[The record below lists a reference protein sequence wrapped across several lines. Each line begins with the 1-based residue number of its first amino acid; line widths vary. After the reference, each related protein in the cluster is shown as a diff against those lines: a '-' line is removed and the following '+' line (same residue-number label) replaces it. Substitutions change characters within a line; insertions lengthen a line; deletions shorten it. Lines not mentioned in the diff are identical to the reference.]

1 MKNHLIS
8 DPAPRRLLFSR
19 LHRLCWQW
27 PLAMLLSLALG
38 LAYGQPGARQPTL
51 NIFSTQII
59 ENLKETG
66 NAAQTLE
73 NQLQEVIDQLER
85 QQHLFKES
93 KCEGAF
99 GDQGCKQLSR
109 QMAATY
115 KQMLTIMGDRLP
127 DMEHSIINTRN
138 SLQKRLAKEFGH
150 RRTGRDLQYLLR
162 ANQHDRLLAQRTR
175 IRRHGV
181 RLSDRFRQYFQLVNQ
196 GSGESLALLGAEM
209 YLDMDETAKL
219 IQLTQQQIE
228 RSKLIVD
235 LSDSFG
241 TLTPEM
247 KSTVSGVKRI
257 IFGEYEEDDG
267 FVPAA
272 MEGDDKSKTFC
283 SEFDPDC

>member
-1 MKNHLIS
+1 MKYRRKGNCIRQRVHKGLMVR
-8 DPAPRRLLFSR
+8 DPVQWLLAALLF
-19 LHRLCWQW
+19 
-27 PLAMLLSLALG
+27 LAAG

-51 NIFSTQII
+51 NIFSTQVI

-73 NQLQEVIDQLER
+73 NQLQEVIGQLER
-85 QQHLFKES
+85 QQRLYQES

-99 GDQGCKQLSR
+99 GDQGCKQLSQ
-109 QMAATY
+109 QMAGTY
-115 KQMLTIMGDRLP
+115 KQMLTIMEDRLP
-127 DMEHSIINTRN
+127 DMEHSIITTRD
-138 SLQKRLAKEFGH
+138 SLQRRLAKEFGH
-150 RRTGRDLQYLLR
+150 NRTGRDLQYLLR
-162 ANQHDRLLAQRTR
+162 SNKHNQMLAQRTR
-175 IRRHGV
+175 IHRQGV

-196 GSGESLALLGAEM
+196 GSGESLALLGSEM

-228 RSKLIVD
+228 RSKLVVD

-247 KSTVSGVKRI
+247 KSTVAGVKRI

-272 MEGDDKSKTFC
+272 LESGNKSDKFC